1 MRAAKHAKGAPSE
14 LISILFMPVSIA
26 YLEIV
31 YRIYYLACHTTG
43 VGDYLGRFFGAGL
56 WLTLLFSLAAGLF
69 INFLCSFFKPKV
81 NYWIAVGIHAVLSF
95 MFMAHAVY
103 HSSFNNV
110 LRLTL
115 AADTG
120 GDAITDFF
128 WTVTIPSTIKML
140 WMIAIM
146 AVPFVSLLVFGRYRK
161 PPKKPHGE
169 RWHRLFDK
177 PQIVFGRYP
186 GVAKVILLV
195 IIVIIQAIPW
205 GVIML
210 TDKTTGLRGQYTTA
224 FEHSVAAEKFGIIT
238 MTRRELMISVSKA
251 LGIAGDV
258 ELLPEDIGE
267 SSDGEEEPA
276 PAVTYNAM
284 DIDFDSLIANET
296 DTSILKAHKYFASR
310 EPTKQNEYTGIF
322 EGYNLI
328 MMTAEGFSPYCISQ
342 ELTPTLYKMQQE
354 GFRFTNFYTAG
365 YDDTTT
371 GEFVHTTGLIPSNS
385 VANNLKTVKDNWLP
399 FTMGRQFQAAGIRT
413 HAYHPHS
420 YKYYDRNNTHPNL
433 GYDVYRGNGGGV
445 VDGTESASYALEL
458 EHSKWWPESD
468 LEAVVSTAPEYLGK
482 GRFHAYY
489 MTVSGHKD
497 YSFSDNM
504 MSYKHRDLVKDLPY
518 SEGVRAYIAA
528 NIELDRACE
537 ELIRQLEASGQ
548 LENTVFCITP
558 DHKPQELTASE
569 VNEMAGKELDHEF
582 EVYRSVFLL
591 YCAGYD
597 GGVEVSAPANSIDI
611 IPTISNMF
619 GFEYD
624 SRLLFGRD
632 LMDETAEQLITFRT
646 RSWISDKG
654 RYNFKQKEFTPNDG
668 EAFASEEEMD
678 EYVKRINNIV
688 SNKFAISETVILEDY
703 YGKVF
708 GK

>member
-1 MRAAKHAKGAPSE
+1 MRAAKHSKGIASD
-14 LISILFMPVSIA
+14 LISILFMPLSIL

-31 YRIYYLACHTTG
+31 YRIYYLACHTIS

-56 WLTLLFSLAAGLF
+56 WLTVFFSLSVGLF
-69 INFLCSFFKPKV
+69 INLLCTFFKPKV
-81 NYWIAVGIHAVLSF
+81 NFWVSVGILGVLSVL
-95 MFMAHAVY
+95 FMAHAIY

-128 WTVTIPSTIKML
+128 WTVTVPSTIKML
-140 WMIAIM
+140 WMVVIM
-146 AVPFVSLLVFGRYRK
+146 ALPIALLLIFGRHRK
-161 PPKKPHGE
+161 PPKKPHGA
-169 RWHRLFDK
+169 RWHELFDK
-177 PQIVFGRYP
+177 PLIKFEQYP
-186 GVAKVILLV
+186 MVGKTVLLLVVVILHVL
-195 IIVIIQAIPW
+195 PW
-205 GVIML
+205 GVVMM
-210 TDKTTGLRGQYTTA
+210 TDKTTGLRAQYTTA
-224 FEHSVAAEKFGIIT
+224 FEHSVAAEKFGIMT
-238 MTRRELMISVSKA
+238 MTRREIMISLSKKF
-251 LGIAGDV
+251 GIGSEP
-258 ELLPEDIGE
+258 ELLPED
-267 SSDGEEEPA
+267 SSSGSEEEIEPT
-276 PAVTYNAM
+276 VTYNVM

-296 DTSILKAHKYFASR
+296 DTSILKAHKYFAQR
-310 EPTKQNEYTGIF
+310 EPTRQNEFTGIF

-328 MMTAEGFSPYCISQ
+328 MMTAEGFSPYCISE
-342 ELTPTLYKMQQE
+342 ELTPTLYKMQQQ

-399 FTMGRQFQAAGIRT
+399 FTMGRQFQKAGVRT

-420 YKYYDRNNTHPNL
+420 YKYYGRDETHPNL
-433 GYDVYRGNGGGV
+433 GYDVYRGNGGGI
-445 VDGTESASYALEL
+445 VDGSFSASNALEL

-468 LEAVVSTAPEYLGK
+468 LEAVISSGPEYIGN

-504 MSYKHRDLVKDLPY
+504 MSYKNRDLVKDLPY
-518 SEGVRAYIAA
+518 SETIRAYFAA

-537 ELIRQLEASGQ
+537 ELIRQLEATGQ

-558 DHKPQELTASE
+558 DHKPQQLSADE

-591 YCAGYD
+591 YCPGFD
-597 GGVEVSAPANSIDI
+597 GAIEVSAPANSIDI
-611 IPTISNMF
+611 IPTLSNLF

-632 LMDETAEQLITFRT
+632 LLDESADQLITFRT

-654 RYNFKQKEFTPNDG
+654 RYNFKQKEFIPNEG
-668 EAFASEEEMD
+668 VTFASEEEQM

-688 SNKFAISETVILEDY
+688 SNKFAVSETVILEDY
-703 YGKVF
+703 YGKIF
-708 GK
+708 KK